1 MFAYQKNQRFFAQV
15 ADGLEE
21 AGGRELEALGA
32 EEVKASYR
40 GIYFTADHRALYRIN
55 YSSSICTRILAP
67 LLTFDCHSDKYLY
80 STAGSIPWSTILSLE
95 TTFAIFA
102 NVSNSNITHSQY
114 AARKLKDAIVDQ
126 FRESC
131 GKGPDVDPDN
141 PDVWISLYIQG
152 NKATISL
159 DTSGGSLHRRGYRKA
174 SVKAPMQETVAAAI
188 IKFSQ
193 WDGSRPLYD
202 PFCGS
207 GTLLTEA
214 LLQQCGIPAG
224 YLRDSFGF
232 EYLPDFDLQLWKE
245 VRAECDKGIM
255 PLAEGLIGGSDSSS
269 HATAAAKKN
278 CRALPG
284 GDKILIRT
292 RRFQDLEG
300 IEDSIIVCNP
310 PYGIRLESESGAKDL
325 LEELGVF
332 LKEKCRGSIAFV
344 YLGKESLLKQVPLW
358 PSWKKPL
365 NNGGLQGFLARYK
378 IR

>member
-1 MFAYQKNQRFFAQV
+1 
-15 ADGLEE
+15 
-21 AGGRELEALGA
+21 
-32 EEVKASYR
+32 
-40 GIYFTADHRALYRIN
+40 
-55 YSSSICTRILAP
+55 
-67 LLTFDCHSDKYLY
+67 
-80 STAGSIPWSTILSLE
+80 
-95 TTFAIFA
+95 
-102 NVSNSNITHSQY
+102 
-114 AARKLKDAIVDQ
+114 
-126 FRESC
+126 
-131 GKGPDVDPDN
+131 
-141 PDVWISLYIQG
+141 
-152 NKATISL
+152 
-159 DTSGGSLHRRGYRKA
+159 
-174 SVKAPMQETVAAAI
+174 
-188 IKFSQ
+188 
-193 WDGSRPLYD
+193 
-202 PFCGS
+202 
-207 GTLLTEA
+207 
-214 LLQQCGIPAG
+214 
-224 YLRDSFGF
+224 
-232 EYLPDFDLQLWKE
+232 
-245 VRAECDKGIM
+245 M

-292 RRFQDLEG
+292 RRLQDLEG